1 VGGYESLIVP
11 AHIHRTVKKFA
22 AEGPVIRIH
31 AGLEDAGDLIADLN
45 AGLSR
50 YIDAK

>member
-1 VGGYESLIVP
+1 
-11 AHIHRTVKKFA
+11 
-22 AEGPVIRIH
+22 VIRIH
-31 AGLEDAGDLIADLN
+31 AGLEDTGDLIADLN